1 MSEDKI
7 TAGTALDSEKVK
19 KAIDLI
25 LKIADSMTK
34 MIPGDV
40 DDKVVYIFKQFA
52 EQPWFADLVVTLIES
67 FGPNTPVN
75 KEKATQLVAAALSSQ
90 NNKG

>member
-7 TAGTALDSEKVK
+7 VAKVALDPEKVK

-25 LKIADSMTK
+25 VKIADSMTK

-40 DDKVVYIFKQFA
+40 DDRVVEVFKQFA
-52 EQPWFADLVVTLIES
+52 DQPWFADLVVTLIDA
-67 FGPNTPVN
+67 FGPGTPVS
-75 KEKATQLVAAALSSQ
+75 KEKATELVAAALASHS
-90 NNKG
+90 K

>member
-7 TAGTALDSEKVK
+7 TAGAALDSEKVK

-52 EQPWFADLVVTLIES
+52 EQPWLVDLVVTLIE
-67 FGPNTPVN
+67 
-75 KEKATQLVAAALSSQ
+75 
-90 NNKG
+90 

>member
-1 MSEDKI
+1 MNMSEDNVVVK
-7 TAGTALDSEKVK
+7 TALDAEKVK

-52 EQPWFADLVVTLIES
+52 EQPWFADLVVTLIEA
-67 FGPNTPVN
+67 FGPGTPVN
-75 KEKATQLVAAALSSQ
+75 KEKATELVAAALATHS
-90 NNKG
+90 K

>member
-7 TAGTALDSEKVK
+7 VAGAALDVEKVK

-40 DDKVVYIFKQFA
+40 DDKVVFIF
-52 EQPWFADLVVTLIES
+52 
-67 FGPNTPVN
+67 
-75 KEKATQLVAAALSSQ
+75 
-90 NNKG
+90 

>member
-1 MSEDKI
+1 MSEDKVVVKV
-7 TAGTALDSEKVK
+7 ALDVEKVK

-40 DDKVVYIFKQFA
+40 DDKVVDIFKQFA
-52 EQPWFADLVVTLIES
+52 EQPWFADLVLTLIES
-67 FGPNTPVN
+67 FGPSTPVS
-75 KEKATQLVAAALSSQ
+75 KERATELVAAVLAAHS
-90 NNKG
+90 K

>member
-1 MSEDKI
+1 MSEDNVV
-7 TAGTALDSEKVK
+7 ADAALDVEKVK

-40 DDKVVYIFKQFA
+40 DDKVVFIFKQFA
-52 EQPWFADLVVTLIES
+52 EQPWFADLVVTLIDA
-67 FGPNTPVN
+67 FGPGTPVN
-75 KEKATQLVAAALSSQ
+75 KEKATQLVAAALANHS
-90 NNKG
+90 K

>member
-1 MSEDKI
+1 MSEDNVVVK
-7 TAGTALDSEKVK
+7 TTLDAEKVK

-52 EQPWFADLVVTLIES
+52 EQPWFADLVVTLIEA
-67 FGPNTPVN
+67 FGPGTPVN
-75 KEKATQLVAAALSSQ
+75 KEKATELVAAALATHS
-90 NNKG
+90 K

>member
-1 MSEDKI
+1 MSEDKF
-7 TAGTALDSEKVK
+7 AVGAALDAEKVK

-40 DDKVVYIFKQFA
+40 DDRVVYIFKQFA
-52 EQPWFADLVVTLIES
+52 EQPWFADLVVTLIEA
-67 FGPNTPVN
+67 FGPGTPVN
-75 KEKATQLVAAALSSQ
+75 KEKATQLVAAALAAHS
-90 NNKG
+90 K

>member
-7 TAGTALDSEKVK
+7 VANAALDAEKVK

-25 LKIADSMTK
+25 VKIADSMTK
-34 MIPGDV
+34 MIPGEV

-52 EQPWFADLVVTLIES
+52 DQPWFADLIVTLIEA
-67 FGPNTPVN
+67 FGPGTPVS
-75 KEKATQLVAAALSSQ
+75 KEKATQLVASALANHS
-90 NNKG
+90 K

>member
-7 TAGTALDSEKVK
+7 VANAALDAEKVK

-25 LKIADSMTK
+25 VKIADSMTK
-34 MIPGDV
+34 MIPGEV

-52 EQPWFADLVVTLIES
+52 DQPWFADLIVTLIDA
-67 FGPNTPVN
+67 FGPNTPVS
-75 KEKATQLVAAALSSQ
+75 KEKATQLVAAALANHS
-90 NNKG
+90 K